1 MPTSDARTSGP
12 AQRIS
17 LGQAEAA
24 LVDRYTNLV
33 RLAYLILPVALS
45 RHRRVLVAHALVQRA
60 LPGPWGFRSRDTAA
74 RVPAQRTGGG
84 PAGATWLLLRVVRA
98 ALAYERRPRGWP
110 RRLPPPRA
118 LTLVL
123 PVVWGLRL
131 FPRAGG
137 VDEVA
142 LGQACAQVSPAA
154 RAAFVLR
161 RLDGLADAEVVELLD
176 AAGAERPGD
185 ALRASYRLEE
195 MAGPAAES
203 LLRSPEFDACS
214 VQTRPTDLLRRRR
227 RARLVW
233 AAVALLLLSG
243 LVLTGLEAKGD
254 QGSGPS
260 TGPAAAT
267 ADRLRRAPAAE
278 WADTA
283 RVDFT
288 AWPPRGPRTDDRA
301 LLVRALAVWARPG
314 RGVRVTSA
322 PATSTEPPGRAPRL
336 LYAGVVGGRTVVLF
350 HDAERVIRYSENSSG
365 AAPALDFARADNADV
380 TTAAAVAV
388 SRDDG
393 RTRYLTAPWIA
404 EAHTRDLLRPD
415 TASTPLKVSAD
426 GITAP
431 VPDPAIGRSC
441 DAWPALQ
448 LRSSSRIVEKH
459 AFLVTDLGGLLPV
472 HLTYTPL
479 PGSGAPARQPREA
492 MSPQALAGWARTA
505 CQLPEL
511 RRGTRSVN
519 VWDFAEQDLPEDDG
533 RALWSCARATT
544 WRGPGDVLLQFKAP
558 AARDTA
564 SAPVIARARST
575 AACGRFGQHIVASTT
590 WRADSGRRYLLAAG
604 SREVTGIDVTGDVDV
619 SERGRTLAEPAPRD
633 AHARVRA
640 RLSTG
645 ETLAP
650 PGAAAA
656 PGQSR

>member
-84 PAGATWLLLRVVRA
+84 RAGAAWLLLRVVRA

-227 RARLVW
+227 RARLV
-233 AAVALLLLSG
+233 VAHG
-243 LVLTGLEAKGD
+243 LA
-254 QGSGPS
+254 
-260 TGPAAAT
+260 
-267 ADRLRRAPAAE
+267 
-278 WADTA
+278 
-283 RVDFT
+283 
-288 AWPPRGPRTDDRA
+288 
-301 LLVRALAVWARPG
+301 
-314 RGVRVTSA
+314 
-322 PATSTEPPGRAPRL
+322 
-336 LYAGVVGGRTVVLF
+336 
-350 HDAERVIRYSENSSG
+350 
-365 AAPALDFARADNADV
+365 
-380 TTAAAVAV
+380 
-388 SRDDG
+388 
-393 RTRYLTAPWIA
+393 
-404 EAHTRDLLRPD
+404 
-415 TASTPLKVSAD
+415 
-426 GITAP
+426 
-431 VPDPAIGRSC
+431 
-441 DAWPALQ
+441 
-448 LRSSSRIVEKH
+448 
-459 AFLVTDLGGLLPV
+459 
-472 HLTYTPL
+472 
-479 PGSGAPARQPREA
+479 
-492 MSPQALAGWARTA
+492 
-505 CQLPEL
+505 
-511 RRGTRSVN
+511 
-519 VWDFAEQDLPEDDG
+519 DG
-533 RALWSCARATT
+533 RAHAPC
-544 WRGPGDVLLQFKAP
+544 GPGD
-558 AARDTA
+558 
-564 SAPVIARARST
+564 
-575 AACGRFGQHIVASTT
+575 C
-590 WRADSGRRYLLAAG
+590 SGSMERRT
-604 SREVTGIDVTGDVDV
+604 ETC
-619 SERGRTLAEPAPRD
+619 AE
-633 AHARVRA
+633 VRA
-640 RLSTG
+640 
-645 ETLAP
+645 
-650 PGAAAA
+650 
-656 PGQSR
+656 